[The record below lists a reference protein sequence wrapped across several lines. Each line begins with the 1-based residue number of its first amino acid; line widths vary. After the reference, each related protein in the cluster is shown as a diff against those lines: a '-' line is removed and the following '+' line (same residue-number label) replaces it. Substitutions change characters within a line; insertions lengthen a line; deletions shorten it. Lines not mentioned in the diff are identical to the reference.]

1 MQRTSI
7 INKHVFQFKGK
18 KYFFNVDHDSTRLY
32 LNVFQQ
38 KGAPVICERFS
49 PLFNQIM
56 NILSERYS
64 SSLSKSLNTE
74 EQLISEQARREY
86 KIDFDTSGIEG
97 EINLFVQEY
106 FGCYSEINLTKR
118 IYSYIK
124 YHHPDAILTEYDG
137 RFFVSKNNQGH
148 EAVRKR
154 LLACGDEMR
163 TKLKEL
169 ESVVDKL
176 SYAILDEK

>member
-7 INKHVFQFKGK
+7 INKHIFQYKGK

-32 LNVFQQ
+32 LNIFQ
-38 KGAPVICERFS
+38 KKDAPVICERFS

-56 NILSERYS
+56 NILSNRYS

-74 EQLISEQARREY
+74 EQLISEQVRREY
-86 KIDFDTSGIEG
+86 KIDFDISGIEA
-97 EINLFVQEY
+97 EIDLFVQED
-106 FGCYSEINLTKR
+106 FRCYSEINLAKR

-124 YHHPDAILTEYDG
+124 FHHPNAILIEYNR
-137 RFFVSKNNQGH
+137 RFFVSKNNKGH
-148 EAVRKR
+148 EAVRKC
-154 LLACGDEMR
+154 LLTCRDEMR

-169 ESVVDKL
+169 ESVIDEL
-176 SYAILDEK
+176 SYAILD

>member
-7 INKHVFQFKGK
+7 INKHVFQFKDK

-38 KGAPVICERFS
+38 KGAPIICERFS

-56 NILSERYS
+56 NILSDRYS

-74 EQLISEQARREY
+74 EQLISEKARREY
-86 KIDFDTSGIEG
+86 KIDFDTSGIEN
-97 EINLFVQEY
+97 EIDLFARED
-106 FGCYSEINLTKR
+106 FRCYSDINVAKR

-124 YHHPDAILTEYDG
+124 YHHPDAIFIEYDG
-137 RFFVSKNNQGH
+137 YFFVSKNVKGH
-148 EAVRKR
+148 EGVKKR
-154 LLACGDEMR
+154 LLLYGDEMR

-169 ESVVDKL
+169 EKVIDKL
-176 SYAILDEK
+176 SYAILD